1 MKSKEAPDAKMKTLR
16 LPSGREIPVLGQGT
30 WGMGEDSFKRSD
42 EIAALRYGISLGL
55 TLIDTAE
62 MYGDGRA
69 EELIGEAIHDIPR
82 ARIFLVSKVLPQNAT
97 LRGTVQACDRSLRG
111 LKTDYLDLYLLHWQG
126 DVPIA
131 ETLGA
136 FHLLKKKGAVLDY
149 GVSNFDYDD
158 MREATALPGG
168 NEIATNQVLYNL
180 LHRGIEWDL
189 LPWCRRHG
197 IPIMGYSP
205 MGHSRT
211 EQEQMFEHPQM
222 RAIAERHN
230 AKPSQIALAWLLQQE
245 TVAIPKAASHEHIQ
259 DNRAAL
265 DIKLTERDLED
276 LDRAFP
282 PPNRKVPL
290 EVI

>member
-1 MKSKEAPDAKMKTLR
+1 MKSKQALDAKMRTLR
-16 LPSGREIPVLGQGT
+16 LPSGREIPILGQGT
-30 WGMGEDSFKRSD
+30 WGMGEDRSERPD

-62 MYGDGRA
+62 MYGDGEA

-97 LRGTVQACDRSLRG
+97 LRGTVQACDRSLRR
-111 LKTDYLDLYLLHWQG
+111 LKTDYLDLYLLHWRG
-126 DVPIA
+126 VVPVA
-131 ETLGA
+131 ETLEA
-136 FHLLKKKGAVLDY
+136 FDLLKKKGAILDY

-158 MREATALPGG
+158 MKEATSLPGG
-168 NEIATNQVLYNL
+168 DEIATNQVLYNL

-197 IPIMGYSP
+197 IPVMAYSP
-205 MGHSRT
+205 LGHSRT
-211 EQEQMFEHPQM
+211 EQEQMFEDPQM
-222 RAIAERHN
+222 KAIAERHN
-230 AKPSQIALAWLLQQE
+230 AKPSQIALAWILQQE
-245 TVAIPKAASHEHIQ
+245 TVAIPKAASPKHIQ

-265 DIKLTERDLED
+265 DIKLTEEDLEEI
-276 LDRAFP
+276 DRAFP